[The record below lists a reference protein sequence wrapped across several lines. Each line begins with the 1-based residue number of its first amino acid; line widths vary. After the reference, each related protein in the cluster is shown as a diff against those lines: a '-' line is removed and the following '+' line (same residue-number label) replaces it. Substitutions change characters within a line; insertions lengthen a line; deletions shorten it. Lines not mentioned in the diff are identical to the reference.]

1 MRKFYEQAIV
11 RGLAM
16 LLVLAAIVIA
26 GHHLSYFSKPLLPH
40 GQAFLPWRLSALSG
54 SGGEV
59 RSSSNDEGG
68 HLAIKES
75 VTALNFNFSLS
86 SLESYPFISVEMHFD
101 DPRVENAVEHVDL
114 SGFRRLRFTAQCS
127 KHQVLAVVLRMY
139 EPQISKTKGPDADRL
154 AVYFYDCPTKTAV
167 IDAPFAGFEVP
178 EWWLVTNELAL
189 TDNQLHLEWVVAF
202 AWGASSQTPLDTAIE
217 VAISDVEL
225 IGYRWQLLALSLFV
239 AASVALAFVIYL
251 FKAHSLALRAHLGA
265 KQESDK
271 PLVAYQKVVLEPH
284 RNKERS
290 AIIAYIAEHYT
301 DSDLTLEQLTRQVG
315 ISRNKVS
322 EIIKDEIGLTFTAY
336 INKLRLTEAARLLKE
351 SEDAS
356 VSEVAFAVG
365 YNNPSYFNKLF
376 KAEFGCTPKS
386 YRQH

>member
-11 RGLAM
+11 RGLVM
-16 LLVLAAIVIA
+16 LLVLAAIVFV
-26 GHHLSYFSKPLLPH
+26 GHHLSDFSKPLLPLE
-40 GQAFLPWRLSALSG
+40 QAFEPWRLSALSG
-54 SGGEV
+54 SEGEV
-59 RSSSNDEGG
+59 KPPSSDEGVY
-68 HLAIKES
+68 LALKES
-75 VTALNFNFSLS
+75 VTALNFAFSLS
-86 SLESYPFISVEMHFD
+86 SLASYPFISVEMHFD
-101 DPRVENAVEHVDL
+101 DPTPDVSVDHVDF
-114 SGFRRLRFTAQCS
+114 SDFRRLRFTAQCS
-127 KHQVLAVVLRMY
+127 RHEVLAVVIRMY
-139 EPQISKTKGPDADRL
+139 EPQISKTKGPNADRL
-154 AVYFYDCPTKTAV
+154 GVYFYDCPTKAAV

-178 EWWLVTNELAL
+178 EWWLVANEFAL
-189 TDNQLHLEWVVAF
+189 TDSQLHLERVVAF
-202 AWGASSQTPLDTAIE
+202 AWGASSQTTHDTAIE
-217 VAISDVEL
+217 VAITDVEL

-239 AASVALAFVIYL
+239 AACMALAFVVYL
-251 FKAHSLALRAHLGA
+251 FKAHSIALRAHLGA

-284 RNKERS
+284 RDKERS

-301 DSDLTLEQLTRQVG
+301 QSELTLEQLTQQVG
-315 ISRNKVS
+315 IGRNKVNDT
-322 EIIKDEIGLTFTAY
+322 IKDEIGLTFTAY

-376 KAEFGCTPKS
+376 KAEYGCTPKA